1 MKIPL
6 IFDIV
11 RSSTVDGPGVRAAVF
26 FKGCNLRC
34 PWCHNPEGQE
44 PGVQPAFFAEKCRN
58 CGACSR
64 ICAAAEC
71 DLCGKCVDI
80 CRYGARKIY
89 GKTMTP
95 QEILKSVRGDK
106 LFYDATGGGVT
117 FSGGE
122 CMLYPEFLAQ
132 CAALCKGEGISVA
145 IDTAGHV
152 PFENFKKVLPYA
164 DLFLY
169 DIKCITPETHLRFT
183 GAGNRIILRNF
194 EKLLA
199 LGAKIIVRVPLIE
212 QFNGGNEL
220 RLIQE
225 YLSDINVKVEYLPYH
240 AMGESKRRALTSK
253 KNFKKGTKKRIESQ
267 QEK

>member
-106 LFYDATGGGVT
+106 LFYDATGGGV
-117 FSGGE
+117 
-122 CMLYPEFLAQ
+122 
-132 CAALCKGEGISVA
+132 GISVA